1 MFRSALV
8 RKAFAVARSAH
19 DGQLRKSGEP
29 VLAHAVQTVRLPSP
43 PALPPGTPACFSNA
57 PSCNPRDPKAQTA
70 GAPLQALILAQLGL
84 DDTVVAAGLLHDTL
98 DDTMLH
104 PAQLEALFPD
114 SDVPLL
120 VAGVSKMSGASQ
132 LHRDA
137 SDAGRQLPAPEVE
150 ALRSML
156 LAMADVRVVLVKL
169 ADRLHNLRTVG
180 ALPPATAAR
189 LAAETLDVFCPLAN
203 RLGVWSLKAE
213 LEDLCFAV
221 LHPGAHAAVAG
232 SLHSGAEAAGVAAS
246 RDALAMSLKQAGI
259 RALEL
264 SGRPKNL
271 YSIWRKMERK
281 GMPLEHVHAVLDAR
295 ALRVIVPDEAAC
307 YAALRT
313 VHATWAP
320 LADKVKDY
328 VKEPKANGYRS
339 LHTVV
344 ADASGRPMEVQIRTP
359 EMHAV
364 AEYGVA
370 AHWRYKE
377 GLHGD
382 GSGSSGSEEDLEDDV
397 SDSVL
402 EDDAAAARFLE
413 AQVAWGRFLLSWVG
427 DAAAGATELVA
438 AAAFSSASC
447 AANACRFPTHAA
459 SCAHAAG
466 WPLSRRAAPPPPP
479 ADGAAPI
486 FLMVRDAAAAD
497 AAGTLRIVT
506 LPRRATV
513 GDLREAL
520 GAAALAHRRVLVN
533 ASHPRDDITAS
544 SPAAAP
550 LGLASGDLLE
560 LLPAEA
566 PAKRASVAA
575 ERERLMRLVGLGPLS
590 GRLSPD
596 FDPRMELPA
605 HA

>member
-1 MFRSALV
+1 MTLTPT
-8 RKAFAVARSAH
+8 AR
-19 DGQLRKSGEP
+19 
-29 VLAHAVQTVRLPSP
+29 
-43 PALPPGTPACFSNA
+43 C
-57 PSCNPRDPKAQTA
+57 
-70 GAPLQALILAQLGL
+70 PLFQALILAQLGL
-84 DDTVVAAGLLHDTL
+84 DATVVAAGLLHDTL
-98 DDTMLH
+98 DDTMLYL
-104 PAQLEALFPD
+104 AQLEAIFPG

-120 VAGVSKMSGASQ
+120 VSGVSKMSGASQ

-156 LAMADVRVVLVKL
+156 LAMADVRVVLIKL

-189 LAAETLDVFCPLAN
+189 FAAETLEVFCPLAN

-221 LHPGAHAAVAG
+221 LHPDSHAAVAG
-232 SLHSGAEAAGVAAS
+232 SLHSGAEAAGVAAA
-246 RDALAMSLKQAGI
+246 RDALASALDAAGV
-259 RALEL
+259 RALDL

-271 YSIWRKMERK
+271 YSLWRKMERK
-281 GMPLEHVHAVLDAR
+281 GMPLGDVLSVLDAR

-307 YAALRT
+307 YAALRA

-320 LADKVKDY
+320 LAGKVKDY
-328 VKEPKANGYRS
+328 VREPKANGYRS

-344 ADASGRPMEVQIRTP
+344 ADAAGRPMEVQIRTP

-377 GLHGD
+377 AHEG
-382 GSGSSGSEEDLEDDV
+382 GSSGSEDDGEEDADTGLEH
-397 SDSVL
+397 
-402 EDDAAAARFLE
+402 DAAAARFLE

-427 DAAAGATELVA
+427 DGVAGASELVA

-447 AANACRFPTHAA
+447 AASGCRFPTHASA
-459 SCAHAAG
+459 CVHAAG
-466 WPLSRRAAPPPPP
+466 WPLVPRAAPPPAA
-479 ADGAAPI
+479 ADGAPL
-486 FLMVRDAAAAD
+486 FLMVRDAAAPD

-513 GDLREAL
+513 GDLRDAL
-520 GAAALAHRRVLVN
+520 GAAALLQRRVLVN
-533 ASHPRDDITAS
+533 AEVPRDDISAH
-544 SPAAAP
+544 SPANAP
-550 LGLASGDLLE
+550 LHLASGDLLE

-566 PAKRASVAA
+566 PAKRHGGMAA
-575 ERERLMRLVGLGPLS
+575 ERERLMRLVGL
-590 GRLSPD
+590 RLSPTPSAAAD
-596 FDPRMELPA
+596 FDGFDTRLEMSAPA
-605 HA
+605 

>member
-1 MFRSALV
+1 
-8 RKAFAVARSAH
+8 
-19 DGQLRKSGEP
+19 
-29 VLAHAVQTVRLPSP
+29 
-43 PALPPGTPACFSNA
+43 
-57 PSCNPRDPKAQTA
+57 
-70 GAPLQALILAQLGL
+70 
-84 DDTVVAAGLLHDTL
+84 
-98 DDTMLH
+98 MLH

-132 LHRDA
+132 LHR
-137 SDAGRQLPAPEVE
+137 DAGRQLPAPEVE

-189 LAAETLDVFCPLAN
+189 LAAETLEVFCPLAN

-221 LHPGAHAAVAG
+221 LHADAHTAVAAN
-232 SLHSGAEAAGVAAS
+232 LHSGAEAAGVAAS
-246 RDALAMSLKQAGI
+246 RIALQAALAGAGV

-271 YSIWRKMERK
+271 YSIWRKMARK
-281 GMPLEHVHAVLDAR
+281 GLPLGDVHAVLDAR

-307 YAALRT
+307 YAALRE

-320 LADKVKDY
+320 LEGKVKDY
-328 VKEPKANGYRS
+328 IQQPKANGYRS

-344 ADASGRPMEVQIRTP
+344 TDAQGRPLEVQIRTP

-377 GLHGD
+377 ALHGD
-382 GSGSSGSEEDLEDDV
+382 GSGSSGSELEEDDADDV
-397 SDSVL
+397 SESGL
-402 EDDAAAARFLE
+402 EDEAAAARFLE
-413 AQVAWGRFLLSWVG
+413 SQVAWGRFLLSWVA
-427 DAAAGATELVA
+427 DAPASATEAASA
-438 AAAFSSASC
+438 AAAASAASFRSASC
-447 AANACRFPTHAA
+447 AANACRFPTHSAA
-459 SCAHAAG
+459 CAHAAA
-466 WPLSRRAAPPPPP
+466 PLPPPP

-486 FLMVRDAAAAD
+486 FLMVRDGAVAD
-497 AAGTLRIVT
+497 TAGTLRIVS

-513 GDLREAL
+513 GDLRESL
-520 GAAALAHRRVLVN
+520 GAAALAQRRVLVN
-533 ASHPRDDITAS
+533 AATPRDDLAS
-544 SPAAAP
+544 SARDDAP

-560 LLPAEA
+560 LLPVE
-566 PAKRASVAA
+566 VAA
-575 ERERLMRLVGLGPLS
+575 PSRKQAAKAAAARAKASRGHGAAATVERERKRLMRLVGLGPEAPQFDTWLPELS
-590 GRLSPD
+590 
-596 FDPRMELPA
+596 A